1 MAASALTNLQPS
13 KTPPALGDGERPS
26 LAQPQKA
33 ALIVAALGPE
43 AAGPIIERIGDKH
56 LRAFTRAYA
65 HLQTVPRAA
74 LKSIVEE
81 FISQLTQEDNDIRGG
96 FEETREFLSQFKTSD
111 EIIRLMDDIDISDGE
126 TIWTKLERTDDEQ
139 IAEYLSGQRPQIIAV
154 VLSKLNTEKASNL
167 LNLIDADIAGKVI
180 LCLSRPLDIKPEAL
194 SVLMD
199 TIEREFLAPMRKTTQ
214 KRNPGEMIGA
224 MMNNVI
230 TEKREA
236 LLEIITTS
244 APDILKDVRKSML
257 TFPDIPTRV
266 PPNAIPMAIKEVE
279 LEDFLLAVKFG
290 RQNAPSSVEFIF
302 KNISQRMVAQYE
314 EQLEELKM
322 TSVKDAEIA
331 QAAFMTVIRKLAKS
345 GEITLIEESSGDD
358 DDEGGGENDGEAA
371 EGDAAA

>member
-1 MAASALTNLQPS
+1 MAASALTNLQPTKS
-13 KTPPALGDGERPS
+13 PPALGGDDRPS
-26 LAQPQKA
+26 LAAPQKA

-65 HLQTVPRAA
+65 HMQTVPRAA
-74 LKSIVEE
+74 LKTIVEE
-81 FISQLTQEDNDIRGG
+81 FISELTQEDNDIQGG

-126 TIWTKLERTDDEQ
+126 NIWTKLERTNDDQ
-139 IAEYLSGQRPQIIAV
+139 LAEYLAGQRPQIIAV
-154 VLSKLNTEKASNL
+154 VLSKLNTEKASNV
-167 LNLIDADIAGKVI
+167 LNQIDADIAGKVI
-180 LCLSRPLDIKPEAL
+180 LRLSSPLNINPEAL
-194 SVLMD
+194 SVLME
-199 TIEREFLAPMRKTTQ
+199 TIEREFLAPMRKTT
-214 KRNPGEMIGA
+214 KTRNPGEMIGA

-244 APDILKDVRKSML
+244 APEILKDVRKSML
-257 TFPDIPTRV
+257 TFPDIPERV
-266 PPNAIPMAIKEVE
+266 PPNAIPMAIKEVD

-302 KNISQRMVAQYE
+302 KNISQRMAAQYE

-322 TSVKDAEIA
+322 TSVRDAEIA

-345 GEITLIEESSGDD
+345 GEITLIEESSGDED
-358 DDEGGGENDGEAA
+358 DDEDGEKPA
-371 EGDAAA
+371 EEAPAE